1 MEEFKAA
8 VSEAQ
13 KATRE
18 RDKLAREIGN
28 RLADDIQTAVE
39 AEGTTV
45 EPVDNSVKND
55 RFRFEARLD
64 RAAMVA
70 ALTETLAP
78 GFAVSHINDDGSLTI
93 EWTGSGRTPTKR
105 DRDAILKAI
114 VAEATVTD
122 DDGLIDSVP
131 TRTHVLDRAEELG
144 VPRDVATERLERL
157 VTLDM
162 LDIDDGYVYPDTNF
176 SRI

>member
-1 MEEFKAA
+1 MEAFKAA

-13 KATRE
+13 QATRE
-18 RDKLAREIGN
+18 REELAREIGD
-28 RLADDIQTAVE
+28 RLAADIQTAVE
-39 AEGTTV
+39 ARGTTV
-45 EPVDNSVKND
+45 EAVDTSAKHD

-70 ALTETLAP
+70 ALTETLPA
-78 GFAVSHINDDGSLTI
+78 GFAVSHVNDDGSLTV

-114 VAEATVTD
+114 VAEETVTD

-131 TRTHVLDRAEELG
+131 SRSRVLDRAEELG
-144 VPRDVATERLERL
+144 VPRAVGTERLERL